1 MTDKT
6 KVFTVRVPTDV
17 YEGLKGMD
25 ARSVLTDLV
34 RNGIKED
41 DPDGEWVRDMAHR
54 FNVDV
59 KTFKN
64 RVERMG

>member
-1 MTDKT
+1 MTEKT
-6 KVFTVRVPTDV
+6 KVIGIRVPTEV
-17 YEGLKGMD
+17 YEALKGVNLRD
-25 ARSVLTDLV
+25 IITDIAE
-34 RNGIKED
+34 NGIREN
-41 DPDGEWVRDMAHR
+41 DPDGEWVREMAHR